1 METAQSEVDRPF
13 KQEQEY
19 HEKSKRLNEVNSLL
33 NMDEKDSTILEGE
46 PDEGDIEPAPKVVG
60 MER

>member
-33 NMDEKDSTILEGE
+33 NMDEKDNTVMDME
-46 PDEGDIEPAPKVVG
+46 PDESDVEPAPRSADR
-60 MER
+60 ER